1 MLSNV
6 IECYQNVDKCWK
18 LVVEN
23 VIKCWL
29 KMSWNVRHKFDKC
42 YRMLANVEC
51 IKMPKK
57 MLLNVEKMVLECGEM
72 SSNVIKNV
80 IKC

>member
-1 MLSNV
+1 MFSNV

-18 LVVEN
+18 LDIGN
-23 VIKCWL
+23 VIKCWP
-29 KMSWNVRHKFDKC
+29 KMSWNVSHNFGKC
-42 YRMLANVEC
+42 YRMFANVEC

-57 MLLNVEKMVLECGEM
+57 MLLNVEKMVQECGEM